1 MVKELNLAMEIILD
15 SRRDFMIDNQIN
27 VASKDVEN
35 GIRQLMESDNLI
47 RKRVKEMTERSRMA
61 LMDGGSSHFSLGQL
75 IDDVIDNM
83 PRANCTLRCVCV
95 FLRHLKK
102 RKFLNHFISFIFGE
116 IKLFILNYH
125 FDFNYT

>member
-1 MVKELNLAMEIILD
+1 MPIAAWPLYAEQQLNAFEMVKELNLAMEIILD

-47 RKRVKEMTERSRMA
+47 RKRVKEMTESRMA

-83 PRANCTLRCVCV
+83 P
-95 FLRHLKK
+95 
-102 RKFLNHFISFIFGE
+102 
-116 IKLFILNYH
+116 
-125 FDFNYT
+125 

>member
-1 MVKELNLAMEIILD
+1 
-15 SRRDFMIDNQIN
+15 MIDNIIN

-95 FLRHLKK
+95 FFKAFKK
-102 RKFLNHFISFIFGE
+102 KKVFKSFHFIYFWA
-116 IKLFILNYH
+116 N
-125 FDFNYT
+125 